1 MKQNPKIRVDEA
13 KLVSFARSYL
23 AESFPNPERIGC
35 PPLEMLRRLAEQPTS
50 ADLSITEHLGC
61 CSPCFKQYQELLTET
76 KAKKE
81 GASIVSRVL
90 VLTPRFV
97 ALAVVI
103 GLAIIAVSVAVWLSH
118 KREVVH
124 QEPNRPKIN
133 LPNNE
138 RNRVA
143 EFSPFILDMTKATQ
157 VRGTNRRDRSA
168 VKMPR
173 KPLHISAYLP
183 IGSDAGQYRVSL
195 NIGNQPAWSGLGTAQ
210 MRDKRMILEFEA
222 DLSSYQPGRYILT
235 LLSKSGLRLKQQI
248 VLEDQAKA
256 N

>member
-1 MKQNPKIRVDEA
+1 MKRNPKTRVDEA

-23 AESFPNPERIGC
+23 AEDFPNPDRIGC

-50 ADLSITEHLGC
+50 ADLSITEHLGG
-61 CSPCFKQYQELLTET
+61 CSPCFRQYQEMLTET
-76 KAKKE
+76 RAEKKS
-81 GASIVSRVL
+81 ASILSRVL

-97 ALAVVI
+97 ALAVAI
-103 GLAIIAVSVAVWLSH
+103 GLAIIGLSVAVWLSH

-143 EFSPFILDMTKATQ
+143 EFSPFILDMTNASQ

-168 VKMPR
+168 LKMPR
-173 KPLHISAYLP
+173 KPLHISVYLP
-183 IGSDAGQYRVSL
+183 IGSDAGEYRVSL
-195 NIGNQPAWSGLGTAQ
+195 NTRKQSAWSGAGTAQ

-222 DLSSYQPGRYILT
+222 DLSSYQPGRYMLT
-235 LLSKSGLRLKQQI
+235 LLSQSGLRLKQQV

-256 N
+256 K